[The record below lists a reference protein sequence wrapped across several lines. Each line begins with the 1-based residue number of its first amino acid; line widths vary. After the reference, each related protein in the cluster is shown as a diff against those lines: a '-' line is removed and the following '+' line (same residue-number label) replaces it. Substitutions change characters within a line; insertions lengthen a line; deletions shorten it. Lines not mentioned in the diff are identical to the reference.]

1 MAKRWN
7 IILPIVVLVI
17 VGVIVFIKRDDLGS
31 FVEVIKDVSIVP
43 FILAACC
50 LFGRYF
56 SHAYAYKA
64 VFRCVDEEVK
74 YLHIV
79 PLVFSVTFANDC
91 APTAGTAGSVL
102 IAAWSHKQGLDM
114 GKSVTV
120 VFLEKIGY
128 FGGFAVVM
136 LIGFAILIFTGQ
148 MVWYLA
154 LGGLAVLLMIFT
166 FGFVMWLGYSH
177 VETEQRLFAWIENLV
192 NRALVVFKRKPAEP
206 WAARIAASFHE
217 AASIAVDKPRALI
230 VMFCRMVLLHAC
242 DCMCFI
248 FVGFAFGYT
257 YIPFLMASYV
267 AGFIIATFIL
277 QTIGAVEILLALVLS
292 AYGATP
298 AQAAAIALAY
308 RGLIFWIPFVIGAIC
323 INITGQQKQV
333 FAQGSE
339 EVLVKGGDENA
350 AQAKLEAAPEA
361 PVIEDMSEML
371 PVPPAAWTREQEHAQ
386 HEVYAVSL
394 ADIVNA
400 FQGEDLVRYNTG
412 DQNAV
417 GEYETTQIDQDD
429 IIAGQTEDTNDDET
443 YPVPPQGGSG
453 TSLTEIFMSANAV
466 QEDTRMADVDTVI
479 LDTAEETGEEA
490 EKER

>member
-192 NRALVVFKRKPAEP
+192 NRALVAFKRKPAEP

-466 QEDTRMADVDTVI
+466 QEDTRMADVDTAI

>member
-1 MAKRWN
+1 M
-7 IILPIVVLVI
+7 VVII

-31 FVEVIKDVSIVP
+31 FVETIKDVSVIP
-43 FILAACC
+43 FALAACC

-56 SHAYAYKA
+56 SHAFAYKA
-64 VFRCVDEEVK
+64 VFRCVDEDVK

-120 VFLEKIGY
+120 VFLEKIGF

-136 LIGFAILIFTGQ
+136 LVGFAILIFTGQ

-177 VETEQRLFAWIENLV
+177 VETEQKLFAWIENLV
-192 NRALVVFKRKPAEP
+192 NRALIVFKRKPAEP
-206 WAARIAASFHE
+206 WAGRIAASFHE

-308 RGLIFWIPFVIGAIC
+308 RGLIFWIPFIIGAIC

-339 EVLVKGGDENA
+339 EVLVRGGDENA
-350 AQAKLEAAPEA
+350 AQAKLESVAET

-371 PVPPAAWTREQEHAQ
+371 PVPPAAWTRE
-386 HEVYAVSL
+386 HERAPHEAYVVSL
-394 ADIVNA
+394 ADIVDA
-400 FQGEDLVRYNTG
+400 FQTDNLVTYNTG
-412 DQNAV
+412 EQNKQ
-417 GEYETTQIDQDD
+417 GEYDATQYDQDD
-429 IIAGQTEDTNDDET
+429 INAGQDMDAVNDAE
-443 YPVPPQGGSG
+443 YPVPPQGGSD
-453 TSLTEIFMSANAV
+453 TTVDDIFMRV
-466 QEDTRMADVDTVI
+466 TGDQEDVDSTDVDTAT
-479 LDTAEETGEEA
+479 LDKDINTDEETE
-490 EKER
+490 

>member
-7 IILPIVVLVI
+7 IILPIVVVII

-31 FVEVIKDVSIVP
+31 FVETIKDVSIVP
-43 FILAACC
+43 FALAACC

-56 SHAYAYKA
+56 SHAFAYKA
-64 VFRCVDEEVK
+64 VFRCVDEDVK

-120 VFLEKIGY
+120 VFLEKIGF

-136 LIGFAILIFTGQ
+136 LVGFAILIFTGQ

-192 NRALVVFKRKPAEP
+192 NRALVVFKRKPMEP
-206 WAARIAASFHE
+206 WAGRIAASFHE
-217 AASIAVDKPRALI
+217 AASIAVEKPRALI

-308 RGLIFWIPFVIGAIC
+308 RGLIFWIPFIIGAIC

-339 EVLVKGGDENA
+339 EVLVRGGDENA
-350 AQAKLEAAPEA
+350 AQAKLEASTGA

-371 PVPPAAWTREQEHAQ
+371 PVPPAAWTREQERAQ
-386 HEVYAVSL
+386 HESYVVGL

-400 FQGEDLVRYNTG
+400 FQTGDLVTYNTG
-412 DQNAV
+412 EPVEDGEQNAAHD
-417 GEYETTQIDQDD
+417 GQDD
-429 IIAGQTEDTNDDET
+429 VIAGQADDTSDEET
-443 YPVPPQGGSG
+443 YPVPPQGSSG
-453 TSLTEIFMSANAV
+453 TSLTEIFIQVTGDQKAI
-466 QEDTRMADVDTVI
+466 EKDDVDSGT
-479 LDTAEETGEEA
+479 LDNI
-490 EKER
+490 EKDD

>member
-7 IILPIVVLVI
+7 IILPIVVVI
-17 VGVIVFIKRDDLGS
+17 IVAVIVFIKRDDLGS
-31 FVEVIKDVSIVP
+31 FVETIKDVSVVP
-43 FILAACC
+43 FALAACC

-56 SHAYAYKA
+56 SHAFAYKA
-64 VFRCVDEEVK
+64 VFHCVDEDVK

-120 VFLEKIGY
+120 VFLEKIGF

-177 VETEQRLFAWIENLV
+177 VETEQKLFARIENLV
-192 NRALVVFKRKPAEP
+192 NRALIVFKRKPAEP
-206 WAARIAASFHE
+206 WAGRIAASFHE
-217 AASIAVDKPRALI
+217 AASIAVDKPRQLI

-308 RGLIFWIPFVIGAIC
+308 RGLIFWIPFIIGAIC
-323 INITGQQKQV
+323 INITGQQKQI

-350 AQAKLEAAPEA
+350 AQARLESSPEA

-371 PVPPAAWTREQEHAQ
+371 PVPPVAWTREHEREH
-386 HEVYAVSL
+386 HETYAVKL
-394 ADIVNA
+394 ADIVGA
-400 FQGEDLVRYNTG
+400 FQIDDVVAYTTAHNVNEG
-412 DQNAV
+412 NAKI
-417 GEYETTQIDQDD
+417 THDDQDE
-429 IIAGQTEDTNDDET
+429 ITAGQGANNPNGSK
-443 YPVPPQGGSG
+443 YPVPPQGGSD
-453 TSLTEIFMSANAV
+453 TAVNEIFIRV
-466 QEDTRMADVDTVI
+466 TTDQEQPQTDDVDTFI
-479 LDTAEETGEEA
+479 LDKQEETDQETE
-490 EKER
+490 

>member
-1 MAKRWN
+1 MKKRWN
-7 IILPIVVLVI
+7 IILPFVVLAI
-17 VGVIVFIKRDDLGS
+17 VAVIVFIKRDDLGA
-31 FVEVIKDVSIVP
+31 FVETIQQVEVVP
-43 FILAACC
+43 FVIAAFC

-56 SHAYAYKA
+56 SHAFAYKA

-120 VFLEKIGY
+120 VFLEKIGF

-166 FGFVMWLGYSH
+166 FAFVMWLGYGH
-177 VETEQRLFAWIENLV
+177 VDQELKLFAWIERLV
-192 NRALVVFKRKPAEP
+192 NRALVLFKRDPMEP
-206 WAARIAASFHE
+206 WSERIAASFHE
-217 AASIAVDKPRALI
+217 AAEIAVEKPRALV
-230 VMFCRMVLLHAC
+230 VMFARMVLLHAC

-248 FVGFAFGYT
+248 FVGYAFGFT

-277 QTIGAVEILLALVLS
+277 QTIGAVEVLLALILT
-292 AYGATP
+292 AYGASV

-308 RGLIFWIPFVIGAIC
+308 RGLIFWVPFIIGAIC
-323 INITGQQKQV
+323 INITGAQKQV
-333 FAQGSE
+333 FAENSG
-339 EVLVKGGDENA
+339 EVLAQGGDENA
-350 AQAKLEAAPEA
+350 AHVEFTEEIEQ
-361 PVIEDMSEML
+361 PVYEDVSQML
-371 PVPPAAWTREQEHAQ
+371 PVPPASWVEQQNREKRRNAR
-386 HEVYAVSL
+386 VIDL
-394 ADIVNA
+394 ADIVQSFRETPSVTYEPA
-400 FQGEDLVRYNTG
+400 TRVSSASVDMEDDG
-412 DQNAV
+412 DASASRK
-417 GEYETTQIDQDD
+417 D
-429 IIAGQTEDTNDDET
+429 
-443 YPVPPQGGSG
+443 YPVPPKSRPLIVDVPDDFDLLQNLQ
-453 TSLTEIFMSANAV
+453 TA
-466 QEDTRMADVDTVI
+466 QE
-479 LDTAEETGEEA
+479 GE
-490 EKER
+490 

>member
-1 MAKRWN
+1 MREEKLFRAIGN
-7 IILPIVVLVI
+7 
-17 VGVIVFIKRDDLGS
+17 VGDDLIARADEPVQKKKPVRWAG
-31 FVEVIKDVSIVP
+31 IAA
-43 FILAACC
+43 LAACC

-56 SHAYAYKA
+56 SHAFAYKA
-64 VFRCVDEEVK
+64 VFHCVDEDVK

-120 VFLEKIGY
+120 VFLEKIGF

-136 LIGFAILIFTGQ
+136 LVGFAILIFTGQ

-177 VETEQRLFAWIENLV
+177 VETEQKLFAWIENLV
-192 NRALVVFKRKPAEP
+192 NRALIVFKRKPAEP
-206 WAARIAASFHE
+206 WAGRIAASFHE
-217 AASIAVDKPRALI
+217 AASIAVDKPRQLI

-308 RGLIFWIPFVIGAIC
+308 RGLIFWIPFIIGAIC
-323 INITGQQKQV
+323 INITGQQKQI

-350 AQAKLEAAPEA
+350 AQAKLESSSEA
-361 PVIEDMSEML
+361 PVIEDMTEML
-371 PVPPAAWTREQEHAQ
+371 PVPPAAWTREHEREH
-386 HEVYAVSL
+386 HETYAVKL
-394 ADIVNA
+394 ADIVDA
-400 FQGEDLVRYNTG
+400 FQIDDIVAYTTARDMNESEIEVT
-412 DQNAV
+412 QN
-417 GEYETTQIDQDD
+417 DQDE
-429 IIAGQTEDTNDDET
+429 IIAGQSTDEANDSE
-443 YPVPPQGGSG
+443 YPVPPQGGSD
-453 TSLTEIFMSANAV
+453 TTVDEIFMRVITDQEQV
-466 QEDTRMADVDTVI
+466 QTDDVDTAT
-479 LDTAEETGEEA
+479 LDTQEETDEET
-490 EKER
+490 E

>member
-7 IILPIVVLVI
+7 IILPIVVVI
-17 VGVIVFIKRDDLGS
+17 IVAVIVFIKRDDLGS
-31 FVEVIKDVSIVP
+31 FVETIKDVSIVP
-43 FILAACC
+43 FALAACC

-56 SHAYAYKA
+56 SHAFAYKA
-64 VFRCVDEEVK
+64 VFHCVDEDVK

-120 VFLEKIGY
+120 VFLEKIGF

-136 LIGFAILIFTGQ
+136 LVGFAILIFTGQ

-177 VETEQRLFAWIENLV
+177 VETEQKLFAWIENLV
-192 NRALVVFKRKPAEP
+192 NRALIVFKRKPAEP
-206 WAARIAASFHE
+206 WASRIAASFHE
-217 AASIAVDKPRALI
+217 AASIAVDKPRQLI

-308 RGLIFWIPFVIGAIC
+308 RGLIFWIPFIIGAIC

-350 AQAKLEAAPEA
+350 AQAKLESSLEA
-361 PVIEDMSEML
+361 PVIEDMTEML
-371 PVPPAAWTREQEHAQ
+371 PVPPAAWTREREREH
-386 HEVYAVSL
+386 HETYAVKL
-394 ADIVNA
+394 ADIVDA
-400 FQGEDLVRYNTG
+400 FQIDDIVAYTTARDANEGEVEVT
-412 DQNAV
+412 QN
-417 GEYETTQIDQDD
+417 DQDE
-429 IIAGQTEDTNDDET
+429 ITAGQSAKEVNDSE
-443 YPVPPQGGSG
+443 YPVPPQGGSD
-453 TSLTEIFMSANAV
+453 TTVDEIFMRVTAD
-466 QEDTRMADVDTVI
+466 QEQPQIDDVDTVN
-479 LDTAEETGEEA
+479 LDIQEETDEET
-490 EKER
+490 E

>member
-1 MAKRWN
+1 M
-7 IILPIVVLVI
+7 
-17 VGVIVFIKRDDLGS
+17 F
-31 FVEVIKDVSIVP
+31 
-43 FILAACC
+43 
-50 LFGRYF
+50 
-56 SHAYAYKA
+56 H
-64 VFRCVDEEVK
+64 CVDEDVK

-120 VFLEKIGY
+120 VFLEKIGF

-136 LIGFAILIFTGQ
+136 LVGFAILIFTGQ

-177 VETEQRLFAWIENLV
+177 VETEQKLFAWIENLV
-192 NRALVVFKRKPAEP
+192 NRALIVFKRKPAEP
-206 WAARIAASFHE
+206 WAGRIAASFHE
-217 AASIAVDKPRALI
+217 AASIAVDKPRQLI

-308 RGLIFWIPFVIGAIC
+308 RGLIFWIPFIIGAIC
-323 INITGQQKQV
+323 INITGQQKQI

-350 AQAKLEAAPEA
+350 AQAKLESSSEA
-361 PVIEDMSEML
+361 PVIEDMTEML
-371 PVPPAAWTREQEHAQ
+371 PVPPAAWTREHEREH
-386 HEVYAVSL
+386 HETYAVKL
-394 ADIVNA
+394 ADIVDA
-400 FQGEDLVRYNTG
+400 FQIDDIVAYTTARDMNESEIEVT
-412 DQNAV
+412 QN
-417 GEYETTQIDQDD
+417 DQDE
-429 IIAGQTEDTNDDET
+429 IIAGQSTDEANDSE
-443 YPVPPQGGSG
+443 YPVPPQGGSD
-453 TSLTEIFMSANAV
+453 TTVDEIFMRVITDQEQV
-466 QEDTRMADVDTVI
+466 QTNDVDTAT
-479 LDTAEETGEEA
+479 LDTQEETDEET
-490 EKER
+490 E

>member
-7 IILPIVVLVI
+7 IILPIVVVI
-17 VGVIVFIKRDDLGS
+17 IVAVIVFIKRDDLGS
-31 FVEVIKDVSIVP
+31 FVETIKDVSIVP
-43 FILAACC
+43 FALAACC

-56 SHAYAYKA
+56 SHAFAYKA
-64 VFRCVDEEVK
+64 VFHCVDEDVK

-120 VFLEKIGY
+120 VFLEKIGF

-136 LIGFAILIFTGQ
+136 LVGFAILIFTGQ

-177 VETEQRLFAWIENLV
+177 VETEQKLFAWIENLV
-192 NRALVVFKRKPAEP
+192 NRALIVFKRKPAEP
-206 WAARIAASFHE
+206 WAGRIAASFHE
-217 AASIAVDKPRALI
+217 AASIAVDKPRQLI

-308 RGLIFWIPFVIGAIC
+308 RGLIFWIPFIIGAIC
-323 INITGQQKQV
+323 INITGQQKQI

-339 EVLVKGGDENA
+339 DVLVKGGDENA
-350 AQAKLEAAPEA
+350 AQAKLESSSEA
-361 PVIEDMSEML
+361 PVIEDMTEML
-371 PVPPAAWTREQEHAQ
+371 PVPPAAWTREHEREH
-386 HEVYAVSL
+386 HETYAVKL
-394 ADIVNA
+394 ADIVDA
-400 FQGEDLVRYNTG
+400 FQIDDIVAYTTARDVNESEIEVT
-412 DQNAV
+412 QN
-417 GEYETTQIDQDD
+417 DQDE
-429 IIAGQTEDTNDDET
+429 IIAGQSTDEANDSE
-443 YPVPPQGGSG
+443 YPVPPQGGSD
-453 TSLTEIFMSANAV
+453 TTVDEIFMRVVTDQEQV
-466 QEDTRMADVDTVI
+466 QTNDVDTAT
-479 LDTAEETGEEA
+479 LDTQEETDEET
-490 EKER
+490 E

>member
-1 MAKRWN
+1 MVV
-7 IILPIVVLVI
+7 IIVA
-17 VGVIVFIKRDDLGS
+17 VIVFIKRDDLGS
-31 FVEVIKDVSIVP
+31 FVETIKDVSIVP
-43 FILAACC
+43 FALAACC

-56 SHAYAYKA
+56 SHAFAYKA
-64 VFRCVDEEVK
+64 VFRCVDEDVK

-120 VFLEKIGY
+120 VFLEKIGF

-136 LIGFAILIFTGQ
+136 LVGFAILIFTGQ

-177 VETEQRLFAWIENLV
+177 VETEQKLFAWIENLV

-206 WAARIAASFHE
+206 WAGRIAASFHE
-217 AASIAVDKPRALI
+217 AASIAVDKPRQLI

-277 QTIGAVEILLALVLS
+277 QTIGAVEILLALILS

-308 RGLIFWIPFVIGAIC
+308 RGLIFWIPFIIGAIC

-350 AQAKLEAAPEA
+350 AQAKLESSSEA
-361 PVIEDMSEML
+361 PVIEDMTEML
-371 PVPPAAWTREQEHAQ
+371 PVPPAAWTREHEREH
-386 HEVYAVSL
+386 HEAYAVKL
-394 ADIVNA
+394 ADIVDA
-400 FQGEDLVRYNTG
+400 FQSDDVVAYTTARDKNES
-412 DQNAV
+412 
-417 GEYETTQIDQDD
+417 ETKDTQRDQDE
-429 IIAGQTEDTNDDET
+429 IIAGQGIEEANDSE
-443 YPVPPQGGSG
+443 YPVPPQGGSD
-453 TSLTEIFMSANAV
+453 TTVDEIFMRVTAD
-466 QEDTRMADVDTVI
+466 QEQAQVDDVDTVT
-479 LDTAEETGEEA
+479 LDIQEETDQETE
-490 EKER
+490 

>member
-1 MAKRWN
+1 M
-7 IILPIVVLVI
+7 L
-17 VGVIVFIKRDDLGS
+17 
-31 FVEVIKDVSIVP
+31 
-43 FILAACC
+43 

-56 SHAYAYKA
+56 SHAFAYKA
-64 VFRCVDEEVK
+64 VFRCVDEDVK

-120 VFLEKIGY
+120 VFLEKIGF

-136 LIGFAILIFTGQ
+136 LVGFAILIFTGQ

-192 NRALVVFKRKPAEP
+192 NRALVVFKRKPMEP
-206 WAARIAASFHE
+206 WAGRIAASFHE
-217 AASIAVDKPRALI
+217 AASIAVEKPRALI

-308 RGLIFWIPFVIGAIC
+308 RGLIFWIPFIIGAIC
-323 INITGQQKQV
+323 INITASKSRSSRRGARRCSSGAVTRTPPRQ
-333 FAQGSE
+333 S
-339 EVLVKGGDENA
+339 
-350 AQAKLEAAPEA
+350 
-361 PVIEDMSEML
+361 SRRL
-371 PVPPAAWTREQEHAQ
+371 PALPSSRTCPRCCPCRRLPGRASRSARNTSPTSSVSPISSTPSRPATW
-386 HEVYAVSL
+386 
-394 ADIVNA
+394 
-400 FQGEDLVRYNTG
+400 
-412 DQNAV
+412 
-417 GEYETTQIDQDD
+417 
-429 IIAGQTEDTNDDET
+429 
-443 YPVPPQGGSG
+443 
-453 TSLTEIFMSANAV
+453 
-466 QEDTRMADVDTVI
+466 
-479 LDTAEETGEEA
+479 
-490 EKER
+490 

>member
-7 IILPIVVLVI
+7 IILPIVVVII

-56 SHAYAYKA
+56 SHAFAYRA
-64 VFRCVDEEVK
+64 VFRCVDEDVK

-120 VFLEKIGY
+120 VFLEKIGF

-136 LIGFAILIFTGQ
+136 LVGFAILIFTGQ

-192 NRALVVFKRKPAEP
+192 NRALVVFKRKPMEP
-206 WAARIAASFHE
+206 WAGRIAASFHE
-217 AASIAVDKPRALI
+217 AASIAVEKPRALI

-248 FVGFAFGYT
+248 LVGFAFGYT
-257 YIPFLMASYV
+257 YVPFLMASYV

-308 RGLIFWIPFVIGAIC
+308 RGLIFWIPFIIGAIC

-339 EVLVKGGDENA
+339 EVLVRGGDENA
-350 AQAKLEAAPEA
+350 AQAKLVSTSEA

-371 PVPPAAWTREQEHAQ
+371 PVPPVAWTREQEHAK
-386 HEVYAVSL
+386 HETYVISL
-394 ADIVNA
+394 ADIVDA
-400 FQGEDLVRYNTG
+400 FQVDDLVTYNTG
-412 DQNAV
+412 EQNAA
-417 GEYETTQIDQDD
+417 GEYNVGHIGQDGV
-429 IIAGQTEDTNDDET
+429 IAGQTEDDVNEDE
-443 YPVPPQGGSG
+443 YPVPPKSDIG
-453 TSLTEIFMSANAV
+453 TTLGEIFIQVAGD
-466 QEDTRMADVDTVI
+466 QEEFKASDVDMTN
-479 LDTAEETGEEA
+479 LDTSKETD
-490 EKER
+490 